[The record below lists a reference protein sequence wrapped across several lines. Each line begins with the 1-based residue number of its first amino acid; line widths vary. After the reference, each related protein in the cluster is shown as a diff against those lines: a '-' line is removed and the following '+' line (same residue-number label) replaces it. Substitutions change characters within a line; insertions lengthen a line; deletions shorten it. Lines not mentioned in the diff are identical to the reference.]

1 MRELDGLVWLLLL
14 TCLLVLMQRSLH
26 REIQAV
32 FLLITRNVD
41 ISRVLFSVLFF
52 PGVFLHE
59 TSHYA
64 MALILGVRTGHFSL
78 LPRQIDGERLQLG
91 FIETERTD
99 AVRDALIG
107 AAPLLTGGLVVAYI
121 GLVQFGLAGF
131 WQSLESGSGTAWIT
145 SLAGIFSHPD
155 FWLWLYLA
163 FVVSSTMMPSRSDR
177 RAWLPIILILSF
189 LLLISLLGGAGPW
202 LEQTLAPTL
211 DSILRSIVVVFGISS
226 VMHLALW
233 PPLYIGRHIL
243 EHFTGFKVT

>member
-1 MRELDGLVWLLLL
+1 
-14 TCLLVLMQRSLH
+14 MQRSLH

-41 ISRVLFSVLFF
+41 ISRVLFSVLFL
-52 PGVFLHE
+52 PGVVLHE

-64 MALILGVRTGHFSL
+64 MALILGVRTGRFSL

-99 AVRDALIG
+99 VVRDALIG

-121 GLVQFGLAGF
+121 GLVQFGLSGF
-131 WQSLESGSGTAWIT
+131 WQSIENGSEAAWIT
-145 SLAGIFSHPD
+145 SLTGIFSHSD

-163 FVVSSTMMPSRSDR
+163 FVVSSTMMPSKSDR
-177 RAWLPIILILSF
+177 RAWLPIILILLS

-202 LEQTLAPTL
+202 LEHTLTPTL
-211 DSILRSIVVVFGISS
+211 DSIIRSIVVIFGISN

-233 PPLYIGRHIL
+233 SPFYIIRRIL
-243 EHFTGFKVT
+243 EHFTGLKVT